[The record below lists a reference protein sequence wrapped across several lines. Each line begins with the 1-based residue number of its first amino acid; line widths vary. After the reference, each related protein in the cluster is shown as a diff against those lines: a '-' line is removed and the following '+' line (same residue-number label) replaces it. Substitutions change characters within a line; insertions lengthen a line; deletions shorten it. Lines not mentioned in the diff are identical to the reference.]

1 MKDFKKQA
9 LKSSNKFSRRQFLSS
24 SAAMTAFTIVPSY
37 VLGANGQQ
45 PPSDKL
51 NIAAIGSG
59 GMGSGNISRS
69 SSENIVAL
77 CDVNDEGAARTYAK
91 HPKAPTFRDF
101 RKMLDKE
108 HKNIDAVIIATPDH
122 THAVA
127 AMACMG
133 LGKHVYVQKPL
144 THDIYEARMLT
155 QAAHKY
161 KVQTQMGNQ
170 GHSGEGIRL
179 ISEWIQDGAIGA
191 VREVHAWTDR
201 PIWPQSVGRPA
212 GSLPVPKYLDWDL
225 WLGTA
230 PFRPFNNGYL
240 PFDWRGFW
248 DFGTGALG
256 DMACHIIDP
265 VFMALKLGYPTSAS
279 ASFTRV
285 RLGDRYENHYL
296 KLADMNETPPISSV
310 IHYEFPKRGDMP
322 SVKLHWYDGGMRP
335 ERPEELEQGRRM
347 GDGGNG
353 VIFVGDKGK
362 IMCGCY
368 AANPRIIPEE
378 KMKEYKRPAKSIRRI
393 PGGTSGH
400 EQDWIRACKDGK
412 PASSNFDYSGPLTET
427 VLMGNLTMRMN
438 GERIEWDG
446 KNMKVTNID
455 EANNFVRR
463 QYRDGWS
470 LGV

>member
-9 LKSSNKFSRRQFLSS
+9 LEISSKLSRRQFLSS
-24 SAAMTAFTIVPSY
+24 AAAVTAFTIVPSY
-37 VLGANGQQ
+37 VLGVNGQQ

-51 NIAAIGSG
+51 NIAAIGAG
-59 GMGSGNISRS
+59 GMGSGNIERC

-77 CDVNDEGAARTYAK
+77 CDVDDERGAGTYAK
-91 HPKAPTFRDF
+91 HPNAPTFRDY

-108 HKNIDAVIIATPDH
+108 SKNIDAVIIATPDH

-127 AMACMG
+127 AMACMQ

-179 ISEWIQDGAIGA
+179 ISEWIADGAIGD

-212 GSLPVPKYLDWDL
+212 GSLPVPSTLDWDL

-230 PFRPFNNGYL
+230 PFRPFNKGYL

-285 RLGDRYENHYL
+285 RLGDRYEDCCL

-310 IHYEFPKRGDMP
+310 IHYDFPKRGDMP
-322 SVKLHWYDGGMRP
+322 AVKLNWYDGGMRP
-335 ERPEELEQGRRM
+335 ERPKELEQGRRM
-347 GDGGNG
+347 GDGTNG
-353 VIFVGDKGK
+353 VIFEGDKGK

-378 KMKEYKRPAKSIRRI
+378 KMKEYKRPEKTIARI
-393 PGGTSGH
+393 PGGEGGH
-400 EQDWIRACKDGK
+400 EQDWVRACKDGK

-427 VLMGNLTMRMN
+427 VLMGNLTMRMD

-446 KNMKVTNID
+446 DNMKVTNIP
-455 EANNFVRR
+455 EANAFVSRK
-463 QYRDGWS
+463 YREGWS